1 MLTHVLRRCF
11 TSSFIRRSLSTI
23 SSPSHF
29 PSSPIRICVVGSGPA
44 GFYLTQNLLKLCQTI
59 PVTIDI
65 LEKAPVPFGLVRYG
79 VAPDHPEVKNV
90 IHTFTKIAEHEHV
103 RFIGNIHIGQT
114 IRLQELQE
122 FYHIIVLAYG
132 SSVERTLNIPGETKL
147 GNVFSAKDFVG
158 WYNGVPEN
166 AELRPQLDCTD
177 RAVIIGMGN
186 VALDCAR
193 ILLSSIDQ
201 LAKTDI
207 TDQALEILR
216 QSRIRH
222 VILVGRRGPM
232 QISFT
237 IKELRELTKLHGVQ
251 SMLEKDDFKQIDQ
264 TMIDKLDR
272 PRKRLTELMLKTVR
286 TNQSND
292 HAERFWYLKFWRR
305 PKQINGKTMVESV
318 DFEHTEPVD
327 NNQFADENLS
337 VKENGTLE
345 TIPCGLV
352 IKSIGYYG
360 VQIDPWLPFD
370 KERGIILN
378 RHSRIDDRPGFYCTG
393 WIGRGARGV
402 IVETTTE
409 SHTVAKRIMDD
420 IEQGRISNLH
430 DIKSGGDG
438 LISHAKSRQIQCIS
452 YDDWKKL
459 DAHETSLGLTKGKP
473 REKILN
479 IEKMLELTSTSKS

>member
-1 MLTHVLRRCF
+1 MLTHVVRRSF
-11 TSSFIRRSLSTI
+11 TSCLIRRSLSTI
-23 SSPSHF
+23 SSQSSSP
-29 PSSPIRICVVGSGPA
+29 PSPIRICVVGSGPA
-44 GFYLTQNLLKLCQTI
+44 GFYLTQNLLKLRQSL

-103 RFIGNIHIGQT
+103 RFIGNIHIGNT
-114 IRLQELQE
+114 VRLQELQQ
-122 FYHIIVLAYG
+122 FYHIVILAYG
-132 SSVERTLNIPGETKL
+132 SSVERTLNIPGETTL
-147 GNVFSAKDFVG
+147 ENVFSAKDFVG

-166 AELRPQLDCTD
+166 AQLRPKLDGTD
-177 RAVIIGMGN
+177 CAVIIGMGN

-193 ILLSSIDQ
+193 ILLSPVDD

-207 TDQALEILR
+207 TDQALDILR

-232 QISFT
+232 QVSFT
-237 IKELRELTKLHGVQ
+237 IKELRELTKLNGVQ
-251 SMLEKDDFKQIDQ
+251 SMLKKEDFQEIDQ
-264 TMIDKLDR
+264 NMIDKLER

-286 TNQSND
+286 TNQTKD

-305 PKQINGKTMVESV
+305 PRRINGKTMVESV

-327 NNQFADENLS
+327 RQQFANENLF
-337 VKENGTLE
+337 VKENGTIE
-345 TIPCGLV
+345 TVPCGLV

-378 RHSRIDDRPGFYCTG
+378 QQNRIDDRPGFYCTG

-420 IEQGRISNLH
+420 IEQGRLQNLH
-430 DIKSGGDG
+430 DAKSGGDG
-438 LISHAKSRQIQCIS
+438 LISLAKSRQVRCIS

-459 DAHETSLGLTKGKP
+459 DAHETKLGLSKGKP

-479 IEKMLELTSTSKS
+479 IDKMLELTSNSNS